1 MSLELVSV
9 RRWQA
14 GVPPDEP
21 LVRALLAEE
30 GLEAYA
36 WGNAPGEAYAPHV
49 HGYDKVIY
57 VVEGSIAFGL
67 TDGRITLQAGDRL
80 DLPAGV
86 EHAASVGTQGMR
98 CLEAHR

>member
-1 MSLELVSV
+1 
-9 RRWQA
+9 
-14 GVPPDEP
+14 VPPDEA
-21 LVRALLAEE
+21 LVRALLAED

-67 TDGRITLQAGDRL
+67 IDGRITLQAVDRL
-80 DLPAGV
+80 DLPAAV
-86 EHAASVGTQGMR
+86 EHSTTVGPQAVR

>member
-1 MSLELVSV
+1 MSLGPVSV

-14 GVPPDEP
+14 EVPPDEP
-21 LVRALLAEE
+21 LVRALLSEE
-30 GLEAYA
+30 GLEAYG
-36 WGNAPGEAYAPHV
+36 WGNAAGEVYPPHV

-57 VVEGSIAFGL
+57 VIEGSIAFGL
-67 TDGRITLQAGDRL
+67 AEGRVTLLVGDRL

-86 EHAASVGTQGMR
+86 EHAASVGPQGVR

>member
-1 MSLELVSV
+1 MSLEPVNV

-14 GVPPDEP
+14 EAPPDEP

-30 GLEAYA
+30 GLDVCA
-36 WGNAPGEAYAPHV
+36 WGNAPREVYAPHL

-67 TDGRITLQAGDRL
+67 TDGRITLQAGDRR

-86 EHAASVGTQGMR
+86 EHAASVGPQGVR

>member
-14 GVPPDEP
+14 EVPPDEA

-30 GLEAYA
+30 GLEAYT
-36 WGNAPGEAYAPHV
+36 WGNAPGEVYPPHV

-57 VVEGSIAFGL
+57 VVEGSITFGL

-80 DLPAGV
+80 DLPAGL
-86 EHAASVGTQGMR
+86 EHAASVGPKGVR